1 MYGQGGAVCEVPTS
15 APPRFAGKSHYGIGR
30 SVDVLFDIVLL
41 WFQNSYK
48 QRPVYLFGRISLW
61 LFTIASLIMCWL
73 LYGKLFQGEH
83 MGTRPPFLGAV
94 LLYLSSLGFMSTGLI
109 LEVLVN
115 THDAVSGAT
124 PYKVREIVTSR
135 GAGTVGGCAPDAA
148 SAPRQ

>member
-1 MYGQGGAVCEVPTS
+1 
-15 APPRFAGKSHYGIGR
+15 
-30 SVDVLFDIVLL
+30 
-41 WFQNSYK
+41 
-48 QRPVYLFGRISLW
+48 
-61 LFTIASLIMCWL
+61 
-73 LYGKLFQGEH
+73 

-135 GAGTVGGCAPDAA
+135 GAGTVGGCAPD
-148 SAPRQ
+148 SGLLPRQ